1 MAFLQG
7 ISKLAKIV
15 LMKGMEEGK
24 LKVNGLLCTVLCILC
39 KVQRTELP
47 CALFYLLCF
56 VMLLYSVLS

>member
-7 ISKLAKIV
+7 IYKLAKII

-24 LKVNGLLCTVLCILC
+24 LKVNSLLCTVLCIPC

-56 VMLLYSVLS
+56 VMLLFSVLS